1 MLFLFF
7 KQNTAYEMRISDWSS
22 DVCSSDLV
30 LLGRRHGLEY
40 AALAG
45 PQQRAAAR
53 HPDLPGRSLVG
64 EGPPALR
71 PAGGGEPAKR
81 YPVLQPHAR
90 RHQPGAA
97 DAEDASGAAAS
108 PARGHGSGEGPPRAP
123 AAARTNPP
131 TGPPHEP

>member
-81 YPVLQPHAR
+81 YPVLSPHAR
-90 RHQPGAA
+90 RHHPGAA
-97 DAEDASGAAAS
+97 HAEDASGAAAS
-108 PARGHGSGEGPPRAP
+108 HDQGAGRRTKEGWGGREVCE
-123 AAARTNPP
+123 T
-131 TGPPHEP
+131 